1 MYTILQDSSG
11 FDVRMLPG
19 KRYWKGVMNAK
30 EDLEEMLFAQQLCD
44 LASKLH
50 ADPRLERAWRL
61 IETGFSD
68 PGMSLDD
75 AGRGSGTAKNHLNVL
90 LRRTTTFT
98 FYQLLIRYR
107 LYAAILMMK
116 SSERNLLDIALENGF
131 GSLTTFERN
140 FRAVIG
146 CTPQSFKKA

>member
-1 MYTILQDSSG
+1 
-11 FDVRMLPG
+11 
-19 KRYWKGVMNAK
+19 MNAK
-30 EDLEEMLFAQQLCD
+30 EDFEEILFAQRLCD
-44 LASKLH
+44 LVVKLH
-50 ADPRLERAWRL
+50 SDRRLERAWQL

-68 PGMSLDD
+68 RRMSLDE

-98 FYQLLIRYR
+98 FYQLLTRYR

-116 SSERNLLDIALENGF
+116 STERNLLDIALDNGF

-140 FRAVIG
+140 FRSVIG
-146 CTPQSFKKA
+146 GTPQNFKKTFAI